1 MVVPRFFAGFSSTH
15 TFRVRKEYAMKVLV
29 TLVATTLLFTAG
41 AVAQTG
47 SLYGKVHD
55 NKSGEELVGANVLL
69 VGTNLGGSTDID
81 GKFTIRNVP
90 PGTYSVR
97 FSYVGYTAQVV
108 SAVEVIAGD
117 NLKLD
122 INLTSEDFQQ
132 DEVVVTAER
141 VLSTEASVL
150 ADRKKSATIGDAISA
165 EQIRKAPDA
174 TSGDALKRVTGL
186 TVVDDKFVYVRGV
199 TDRYNG
205 TALNGVSVSSTN
217 TEVDRKSFSFD
228 LVPSSLLENTVVVK
242 TATPDLPGDFS
253 GGFVQVNTLDFPS
266 AFLAK
271 LSFSGGYSSITT
283 GNTFLRSQGGDRD
296 FLGVD
301 DGTRSLPGGNLAP
314 QQLAQSLPNTWAPRS
329 STAPITSRINLAL
342 GDRLPVGESN
352 EFGYIG
358 AFAYGREFERNEF
371 SIAPT
376 YVQGATPAFRFDG
389 TRDDYSILWS
399 GLLDLNY
406 KVGGLHKFS
415 IKNSYNQAAEDKV
428 SQFGGVN
435 YSGSDAERTA
445 VQWNERSLYLVQV
458 GGTHL
463 LPALNGMEAE
473 WKGYYSS
480 SSAEEPDRKQVEYT
494 RSSGPYSLGENYRTW
509 SDLYEKTRGA
519 RVDLTYPVAETKLK
533 VGAQYELRQRTYGIE
548 AYSTLGSR
556 NPQYFSLVLQPLDSI
571 FRTPNYD
578 PGKFSFVSSTTFTGA
593 YDGRNDL
600 NAYYAMADLPFEI
613 AGQLF
618 RFAGGARL
626 ENNRMR
632 VTSPTAVDDPTPQT
646 STLNVA
652 DLLPSANLTYIM
664 NDIMNLRLA
673 MYHSVNRP
681 EFREF
686 ANVLY
691 LDFNQDQNVIG
702 NSDLGRAYIHN
713 YDFRYEVFPD
723 IGEVVAAS
731 FFYKQFSSAIEERL
745 IPAPD
750 RYVQTWF
757 NSPSGKNYGV
767 ELEFRKS
774 LRFLGGFLSNLSLTG
789 NYTRIF
795 SEIEYTDART
805 DAQGNAIYT
814 QETRPMQGQSPWMI
828 NLGVYFVE
836 PEWGTSV
843 SVLYN
848 KFGRRLRSVGDVR
861 DQDVYEEP
869 RDLLDLSVTQRITT
883 FMEARLAFKNLLG
896 KETRYTT
903 GEEQVFFGFNKEAR
917 EASLTFSLTL

>member
-1 MVVPRFFAGFSSTH
+1 VVYRRAFSTNS
-15 TFRVRKEYAMKVLV
+15 FRVRENTMKTVFA
-29 TLVATTLLFTAG
+29 LVAATMLYALSA
-41 AVAQTG
+41 AAQTG

-55 NKSGEELVGANVLL
+55 SRTGEELVGANVLL
-69 VGTNLGGSTDID
+69 VGTSLGASTDID
-81 GKFTIRNVP
+81 GKFTVRNVP

-108 SAVEVIAGD
+108 SGVEVKAGD

-122 INLTSEDFQQ
+122 LNLTSEDFQQ

-141 VLSTEASVL
+141 ILSTEASVL
-150 ADRKKSATIGDAISA
+150 ADRRKSATIGDAISA

-266 AFLAK
+266 SFLAK
-271 LSFSGGYSSITT
+271 LSFSGGYSSSTT
-283 GNTFLRSQGGDRD
+283 GSDFLRSQGGGRD

-301 DGTRSLPGGNLAP
+301 DGARSLPGGDLPPQELART
-314 QQLAQSLPNTWAPRS
+314 LPNTWAPRS
-329 STAPITSRINLAL
+329 STAPVASRINLAI
-342 GDRLPVGESN
+342 GDRLALGESD

-358 AFAYGREFERNEF
+358 AFAYSREFERNEF

-376 YVQGATPAFRFDG
+376 YVDGAAPAYRFAG
-389 TRDDYSILWS
+389 TRDDYSVLWS

-406 KVGGLHKFS
+406 KVNGLHKFS
-415 IKNSYNQAAEDKV
+415 VKNSYNQAAEDRV
-428 SQFGGVN
+428 SEFDGMN
-435 YSGSDAERTA
+435 YAGSDAERTA
-445 VQWNERSLYLVQV
+445 VQWNQRSLYLVQV
-458 GGTHL
+458 SGTHL
-463 LPALNGMEAE
+463 LPGLNGMEAE

-480 SSAEEPDRKQVEYT
+480 SDALEPDRKQVEYT
-494 RSSGPYSLGENYRTW
+494 RSSGAYALGENYRTW

-519 RVDLTYPVAETKLK
+519 RADVTYPLGGINVKA
-533 VGAQYELRQRTYGIE
+533 GAQYELRQRSFGIE

-556 NPQYFSLVLQPLDSI
+556 NPQYFSLALQPLDSV
-571 FRTPNYD
+571 FQAPNYD
-578 PGKFSFVSSTTFTGA
+578 PGKFSFISSTTFTGA

-600 NAYYAMADLPFEI
+600 SAYYAMADIPFEL
-613 AGQLF
+613 AGQAF
-618 RFAGGARL
+618 RFVGGARL
-626 ENNRMR
+626 ENNRMS

-646 STLNVA
+646 SSLNVA
-652 DLLPSANLTYIM
+652 DVLPSANLTYVM
-664 NDIMNLRLA
+664 SDIMNLRLA

-686 ANVLY
+686 SNVLY

-702 NSDLGRAYIHN
+702 NPDLGRAYVHN
-713 YDFRYEVFPD
+713 YDVRYEVFPD

-731 FFYKQFSSAIEERL
+731 FFYKDFSSAIEERL

-757 NSPSGKNYGV
+757 NSPSGKNYGW
-767 ELEFRKS
+767 ELELRKS
-774 LRFLGGFLSNLSLTG
+774 MRFLGGYFGNFSLTG
-789 NYTRIF
+789 NYTRVY
-795 SEIEYTDART
+795 SEVEYTDSRT
-805 DAQGNAIYT
+805 DAQGNAILT
-814 QETRPMQGQSPWMI
+814 QATRPMQGQSPWMI
-828 NLGVYFVE
+828 NLGVYFSE
-836 PEWGTSV
+836 PDWGTTV
-843 SVLYN
+843 SLLYN

-869 RDLLDLSVTQRITT
+869 KDMLDLSVTQRFTSYL
-883 FMEARLAFKNLLG
+883 EARLAFKNLLG
-896 KETRYTT
+896 EDSQYTT
-903 GEEQVFFGFNKEAR
+903 GEQQVFFGFNREAR
-917 EASLTFSLTL
+917 EASLTLSLSL